1 MKRLSALHKRRI
13 LLAIYSWIAA
23 SVLLC
28 VSYAV
33 TNIGFS
39 ISGEADI
46 IKQCNFLLK
55 KQRGY
60 NSVPDSLLFVNVCYD
75 KQLVNAYD
83 DDGFE
88 MGCIDITDRHK
99 MLRFLD
105 VLSRRNDHKYV
116 ILDVF
121 FENGI
126 ETEYDSLLFA
136 RIASMERIVIP
147 SMRNLELSDS
157 NLLGG
162 KARFSDYTTTF
173 FSDDY
178 YKFELESNEQ
188 QSIPYHVYSD
198 ITGKEH
204 SSFGIFHFDDGDLCN
219 RTLFAYPYMNI
230 DGAYAQDG
238 SRNYYNLGA
247 DLLNDEEAL
256 LTDGLIKGKYIF
268 IGDMAL
274 NDRHETVAGDM
285 PGVVIIANT
294 FLSLM
299 HRQHVIP
306 FAVKLSLFLL
316 YFIFA
321 YQIFSR
327 KSLFARILEW
337 RNKKNIETFPL
348 LGFVLS
354 WLTYSCILTFF
365 CLSSYYI
372 YGVTYDILVTATLL
386 QMLDYIMS
394 HASQIAR
401 FHKTIFKR
409 AVANNETP

>member
-1 MKRLSALHKRRI
+1 MKKMPAHYNRRI
-13 LLAIYSWIAA
+13 LLAIYSLVAA
-23 SVLLC
+23 SALLF
-28 VSYAV
+28 VSYVA
-33 TNIGFS
+33 TNIGFT

-55 KQRGY
+55 KQRGN

-75 KQLVNAYD
+75 KQLVNVFD

-88 MGCIDITDRHK
+88 MGCIDITDRHTL
-99 MLRFLD
+99 LRFLD
-105 VLSRRNDHKYV
+105 ILSRRNDYKYV
-116 ILDVF
+116 ILDIF

-147 SMRNLELSDS
+147 SIRNQELSDS
-157 NLLGG
+157 NLLGD
-162 KARFSDYTTTF
+162 KASFSDYTTTF

-178 YKFELESNEQ
+178 YKFELESDGQ
-188 QSIPYHVYSD
+188 LSIPYHVYSD
-198 ITGKEH
+198 VTGKKH
-204 SSFGIFHFDDGDLCN
+204 SSSGIFHFDSGDLCN
-219 RTLFAYPYMNI
+219 RTLFAYPYINI
-230 DGAYAQDG
+230 DGPYAQDG

-256 LTDGLIKGKYIF
+256 FTDGLIKGKYIF
-268 IGDMAL
+268 IGDMVL
-274 NDRHETVAGDM
+274 SDRHETVAGDM
-285 PGVVIIANT
+285 PGLVIIANT

-306 FAVKLSLFLL
+306 FITKLLLFVL

-337 RNKKNIETFPL
+337 RSKKNIESFPI

-354 WLTYSCILTFF
+354 WFTYSCILTLF

-372 YGVTYDILVTATLL
+372 YGVAYDILVTATFF
-386 QMLDYIMS
+386 QVLDYIIA
-394 HASQIAR
+394 HAPQIAG
-401 FHKTIFKR
+401 FHGMIFGK
-409 AVANNETP
+409 AGSKDKAS